1 MLFLSF
7 SLGPGGLV
15 HSSVCFFSFFLLFVL
30 KLPISLLVIS
40 HSLLETIFFP
50 PSPLFFFFKV
60 LASVF
65 CKLMRKLY
73 ALAIFN
79 DMEKL
84 SHTHLHVTDA
94 GIRHLSLSICPI
106 CIMFLQQ
113 SPSNVH
119 LQFVLFLLCIS
130 SMCLRWQTWTVK
142 HCWQQLLTHAD
153 GFSAFYKL
161 SLLENNALG
170 GLRQVKKPACFSS

>member
-1 MLFLSF
+1 M
-7 SLGPGGLV
+7 

-30 KLPISLLVIS
+30 KLPMSLLVIS
-40 HSLLETIFFP
+40 RSLLETIFLP
-50 PSPLFFFFKV
+50 PLPFFFKV
-60 LASVF
+60 LASII

-79 DMEKL
+79 DMKKL

-130 SMCLRWQTWTVK
+130 SMCLRWQT
-142 HCWQQLLTHAD
+142 
-153 GFSAFYKL
+153 
-161 SLLENNALG
+161 
-170 GLRQVKKPACFSS
+170 

>member
-7 SLGPGGLV
+7 YSGARRSCALQCVLFFIFLV
-15 HSSVCFFSFFLLFVL
+15 VCFKTTNVTAGYQPFTARDHFLA
-30 KLPISLLVIS
+30 
-40 HSLLETIFFP
+40 P
-50 PSPLFFFFKV
+50 PPFFFKV
-60 LASVF
+60 LASII

-79 DMEKL
+79 DMKKL

-130 SMCLRWQTWTVK
+130 SMCLRWQT
-142 HCWQQLLTHAD
+142 
-153 GFSAFYKL
+153 
-161 SLLENNALG
+161 
-170 GLRQVKKPACFSS
+170 